1 MSERKPLTLEELTEL
16 GVRAENGENIF
27 VYCTPLN
34 EWCKVIKYGLLFFG
48 TEDYRSWREIEE
60 TYEKHWLA
68 YATEPLHIDRSAW
81 EPCDFCEKE
90 LDEYPYIV
98 AHSDYDESNTCYIP
112 AFCPICGR
120 PLTDSAWDMLEKRLE
135 FD

>member
-1 MSERKPLTLEELTEL
+1 MSESKFFCSGKNDFCTDYMSKDACLHC
-16 GVRAENGENIF
+16 GKMNGKGGEMRP
-27 VYCTPLN
+27 VPDPPRL
-34 EWCKVIKYGLLFFG
+34 
-48 TEDYRSWREIEE
+48 
-60 TYEKHWLA
+60 
-68 YATEPLHIDRSAW
+68 DRSAW

-120 PLTDSAWDMLEKRLE
+120 PLTDAAWDMLDKKVVERWVKK
-135 FD
+135 